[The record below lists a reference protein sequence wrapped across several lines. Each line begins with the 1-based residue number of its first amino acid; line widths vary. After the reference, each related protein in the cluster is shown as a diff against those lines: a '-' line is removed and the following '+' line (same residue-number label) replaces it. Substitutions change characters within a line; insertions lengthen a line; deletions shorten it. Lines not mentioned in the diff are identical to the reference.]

1 MLKMFS
7 TQLTGLFMRIA
18 DKEEFQFEDGAR
30 LLAQAAVGHGA
41 IYFKGFGEMRGVE
54 FEAIE
59 GAEPLESA
67 KHLESIDNL
76 TVADRVIILSRF
88 SNDQE
93 AILLGESLSKKGIPF
108 VSVSGNKEEG
118 NPCLATIAD
127 VHIDTRLI
135 KPLLPGDDGNRVGFP
150 SLMAALY
157 IYYALKFIIDDILD
171 DY

>member
-67 KHLESIDNL
+67 K
-76 TVADRVIILSRF
+76 RSRIYRQPN
-88 SNDQE
+88 S
-93 AILLGESLSKKGIPF
+93 SR
-108 VSVSGNKEEG
+108 SGYHSE
-118 NPCLATIAD
+118 
-127 VHIDTRLI
+127 
-135 KPLLPGDDGNRVGFP
+135 PLFQ
-150 SLMAALY
+150 
-157 IYYALKFIIDDILD
+157 
-171 DY
+171 